1 MVGAKYGPMKKF
13 ALLSIVALSGAAA
26 FCAESDNKCPQADCK
41 QDKACCKEKCAAQN
55 CCDDEVYELDIE
67 TITLEAANGDPIA
80 QYTIAWLTDTGMN
93 NVPKDPEKAKE
104 MYAKAVPGLEKA
116 AADGDASA
124 CCALANMY
132 ATGKGVDKDE
142 AKAKELMQ
150 RCKELLKAQ
159 KEQQKK
165 ADDASA
171 DGQKM

>member
-1 MVGAKYGPMKKF
+1 MKKF
-13 ALLSIVALSGAAA
+13 ALLSVVALSGAAA
-26 FCAESDNKCPQADCK
+26 FGADENTAAQNTAEQA
-41 QDKACCKEKCAAQN
+41 KACCPAGKQA
-55 CCDDEVYELDIE
+55 CDEECWLDVE
-67 TITLEAANGDPIA
+67 TITVEAANGDPIA

-132 ATGKGVDKDE
+132 ANGKGVDKDE
-142 AKAKELMQ
+142 AKAKVLMN
-150 RCKELLKAQ
+150 RCKEHMKAQ
-159 KEQQKK
+159 KEQQDK